1 MSKISYVTLVITS
14 MLSMSAA
21 MADEVSRSSTTRVDA
36 PGYNATSTST
46 TTTEDRPTSV
56 TTEST
61 SSQTSPYGQEVIT
74 KKTYKSAPSPRS
86 TTTHRETT
94 ISR

>member
-1 MSKISYVTLVITS
+1 MSRFSYAMLVATS

-21 MADEVSRSSTTRVDA
+21 MADEVSRSSTTRTDS
-36 PGYNATSTST
+36 PGYNSSSNST
-46 TTTEDRPTSV
+46 TVTEDRPTSV
-56 TTEST
+56 TTESS
-61 SSQTSPYGQEVIT
+61 SSQTSPYGQEVST

-94 ISR
+94 INR